1 MAASQQTNG
10 QKTIPTLWRE
20 RILKRDFEIV
30 LGKMLQSDQGREDET
45 EESYLRSA
53 NVQWEGVDLSDVKTM
68 WFSSAEKRDLLLREG
83 DLVVNEGGDVGR
95 CAIWRGIPESFYFQ
109 NAINRVR
116 ARTSASTRFLCYWLY
131 NIKHAGFIDAMVS
144 RITIAHL
151 TAEKLARVPWP
162 DVPSAEQRR
171 IAAYLDASC
180 AAIDAA
186 MAAKRRQLETL
197 DALALSVIHQAV
209 TRGINAAVKLRQ
221 SGMEWLPEVPEHWQV
236 RQIKRTCEIVRG
248 KFTHRPRNDPAFYG
262 GEYPFVQTGDITAV
276 RKYIRTYSQTL
287 NELGLSVSKT
297 FPRGTLVM
305 SIAANIG
312 DVAILDFE
320 ACFPDSM
327 VGLIPRHKTDLNF
340 LYYMMRAMKG
350 IMLRSAVISTQLNL
364 NNVRIGTNFAAFP
377 PIKEQKTI
385 GEYLDAKEQEALAVK
400 ETLDQQI
407 ATLTA
412 YRKSLIHE
420 CVTGQRRITEA
431 DVVRSQLSAKTGQL
445 NREPYEKNVRFKM
458 AGGDDRTCS
467 ANFGKAIKGG
477 GQVDPLLALKSATRR
492 GN

>member
-1 MAASQQTNG
+1 MSTVPTGWASDRLKDVAAINAVALSAGTDPDYEFDYLEISNVEYHGIVDPSAIERLRFEDAPSRARRRVAAGSTVISSVRPNLQAVAFFPDAPAHFVCSTGFNVVEPQTSRLSPQFVYYHLISENAR
-10 QKTIPTLWRE
+10 QY
-20 RILKRDFEIV
+20 FEAAA
-30 LGKMLQSDQGREDET
+30 T
-45 EESYLRSA
+45 
-53 NVQWEGVDLSDVKTM
+53 GVGYPAV
-68 WFSSAEKRDLLLREG
+68 G
-83 DLVVNEGGDVGR
+83 DKE
-95 CAIWRGIPESFYFQ
+95 F
-109 NAINRVR
+109 NAI
-116 ARTSASTRFLCYWLY
+116 A
-131 NIKHAGFIDAMVS
+131 
-144 RITIAHL
+144 
-151 TAEKLARVPWP
+151 VPLP
-162 DVPSAEQRR
+162 PLPEQHR

-186 MAAKRRQLETL
+186 VAAKRRQLETL
-197 DALALSVIHQAV
+197 DALVLAVIHQAV
-209 TRGINAAVKLRQ
+209 TRGINAAVKVRQ
-221 SGMEWLPEVPEHWQV
+221 SGMDWLPEVPEHWQV
-236 RQIKRTCEIVRG
+236 QQIKRTCEIVRG

-262 GEYPFVQTGDITAV
+262 GEYPFVQTGDITAA

-287 NELGLSVSKT
+287 NDLGLSVSKT

-420 CVTGQRRITEA
+420 CVTGQRRVTEG
-431 DVVRSQLSAKTGQL
+431 DLR
-445 NREPYEKNVRFKM
+445 R
-458 AGGDDRTCS
+458 AGRAGSIHPVEDR
-467 ANFGKAIKGG
+467 
-477 GQVDPLLALKSATRR
+477 P
-492 GN
+492 